1 MQASTCALNCYPI
14 PNDYIIQTKWG
25 RGKENK
31 VVQFFSKLSA
41 TNTADLLHKVG
52 EIANDFYLPED
63 APLLESM
70 EFSIKDKKYD
80 IYYRKENQ
88 VLKHKK
94 EAAIVRA
101 MDKSRILHNGYRH
114 LTAIEPNLLREK
126 AVSGQKVFINNLM
139 KQNINIKIID
149 ITTTIAVVDPDET
162 PHIMDKNIVE
172 TVINSVEFQE
182 MEGISSVFS
191 CHYILIL
198 YPGSEEYNTLD
209 ITTRS
214 LREELWQLKH
224 QGLIDLI
231 LQPTISKNMNKLRN
245 NHTLYPGHQKKS
257 LFDMID
263 LENYL
268 VDELYIML
276 RITDRLWSLVIHK
289 VTALGFF
296 DIAYEV
302 IIKEIQRIGVCFQFW
317 QERDSNKWVYTSLI
331 GQDKIKVLCNFNL
344 KTILEPTRA

>member
-25 RGKENK
+25 RGKEN
-31 VVQFFSKLSA
+31 KLSA

-172 TVINSVEFQE
+172 TVINSV
-182 MEGISSVFS
+182 
-191 CHYILIL
+191 
-198 YPGSEEYNTLD
+198 
-209 ITTRS
+209 
-214 LREELWQLKH
+214 
-224 QGLIDLI
+224 
-231 LQPTISKNMNKLRN
+231 
-245 NHTLYPGHQKKS
+245 GHQKKS